1 VIRTRRVPFFRSR
14 PSLPMLVT
22 PPTCALIGAALP
34 FTPLAG
40 FLGFAALPVSFFLIL
55 LGMIATYL
63 LLVEIVKRR
72 FYAVQ
77 AHPRRPQATH
87 LERHQ
92 RRIQRRAAPF
102 IHHPTPQSRGRPARR
117 TRIRPATAST

>member
-1 VIRTRRVPFFRSR
+1 LHAIVRTRRVPFFRSR
-14 PSLPMLVT
+14 PSVPMLIT
-22 PPTCALIGAALP
+22 PVACALIGAVLP

-40 FLGFAALPVSFFLIL
+40 FLRFATLPVSFFLIL

-77 AHPRRPQATH
+77 AHPRRPPATH
-87 LERHQ
+87 QGRRQ
-92 RRIQRRAAPF
+92 RCIQRRAARF
-102 IHHPTPQSRGRPARR
+102 THHAAP
-117 TRIRPATAST
+117 